1 MELLQHL
8 AFGFEVALSPGNL
21 LYCFVGVLLG
31 TVVGVLPGLGPV
43 ATIAML
49 LPLTFSMEPAT
60 GVIMLAGIY
69 YGAQY
74 GGSTTAILLNLPG
87 ESSSVVTALDGNRM
101 ARQGRGGA
109 ALTIAALGSFFA
121 GCVSTALIALFA
133 PALSDFALE
142 FGPADYFALVLFGLI
157 ASVVLA
163 QGPVIKAVAMIV
175 VGMLVGVVGTDIS
188 TNVPRYTFGFGEL
201 TDGIGFVAV
210 SMGLYGI
217 ADIFVNLRHSTAA
230 PVDAATVG
238 PLRLTREEWR
248 ASAAPVLRGTA
259 LGSFLGILPGG
270 GAMLASFCAYTL
282 EKKLA
287 ADPTRF
293 GQGAIEGVAAPEAAN
308 NAGAQTSFVP
318 LLTLGLP
325 SNALMAM
332 VIGALLVQG
341 ITPGPQLLAEQPAI
355 FWGVIA
361 SMWIGNAMLVVLNLP
376 MVGLWVR
383 VLTVPYRL
391 LFPCV
396 VLVCA
401 LGAYSVNN
409 DVFSIYMV
417 VLFGALG
424 YLFYLFRCEPAPL
437 LMGLILGPLCEE
449 YLRRSLEMSGG
460 DLMDIPRHPIALGF
474 LIAAGLLLLSMV
486 VPAWGQVR
494 SQAFAEEGAN

>member
-1 MELLQHL
+1 MELLQNL
-8 AFGFEVALSPGNL
+8 SFGFSVALSPANL
-21 LYCFVGVLLG
+21 LYCFIGVILG

-49 LPLTFSMEPAT
+49 LPITFTLDPAT

-87 ESSSVVTALDGNRM
+87 ESSSVVTALDGNQM

-121 GCVSTALIALFA
+121 GCVSTGLIALFA
-133 PALSDFALE
+133 PALSDFALQ

-163 QGPVIKAVAMIV
+163 QGSVLKAVAMIL

-188 TNVPRYTFGFGEL
+188 TNVPRYTFGQGEL
-201 TDGIGFVAV
+201 ADGIGFVAV

-217 ADIFVNLRHSTAA
+217 ADIFINLRHSVSAQINTS
-230 PVDAATVG
+230 TVG

-248 ASAAPVLRGTA
+248 ASIQPVLRGTV

-270 GAMLASFCAYTL
+270 GAMLASFCAYSL

-287 ADPTRF
+287 AVPARF
-293 GQGAIEGVAAPEAAN
+293 GKGAIEGVAAPEAAN

-318 LLTLGLP
+318 LLTLGIP

-341 ITPGPQLLAEQPAI
+341 ITPGPQMLVEQPAI

-376 MVGLWVR
+376 LVGLWVR
-383 VLTVPYRL
+383 LLSVPYRL
-391 LFPCV
+391 LFPSV
-396 VLVCA
+396 VLICC
-401 LGAYSVNN
+401 LGAYSVSN
-409 DVFSIYMV
+409 DTFSIYMV
-417 VLFGALG
+417 ALFGGLG
-424 YLFYLFRCEPAPL
+424 YLFYLFRCEAAPL

-460 DLMDIPRHPIALGF
+460 DLMDIPRHPIALCF
-474 LIAAGLLLLSMV
+474 LICALALLLSIV
-486 VPAWGQVR
+486 IPSWRNVR
-494 SQAFAEEGAN
+494 VQAFEEGDSN